1 MSKTDKD
8 ICILRNPPGSRMN
21 VPQIK
26 YLDVFGIVAIVGW
39 IFHCIR
45 LTQTRG
51 CIISTKLK
59 LISLQLRAEKQLELV
74 GWFGFSWLLLSF

>member
-26 YLDVFGIVAIVGW
+26 CLDVFGKV
-39 IFHCIR
+39 
-45 LTQTRG
+45 L
-51 CIISTKLK
+51 L
-59 LISLQLRAEKQLELV
+59 LV
-74 GWFGFSWLLLSF
+74 GFFIASASNKQEDA